1 MSSAV
6 PGAQSFQK
14 RRERLLDMPAID
26 EDRVDERAAAHLVAL
41 LNQELQDFHLEPMS
55 AELAGLGDDH
65 VRAKALE
72 VDRAQDRKIEPLGVH
87 RQYIR
92 RLVPLLPHDF
102 VDVEERY
109 LDHLLDAVV

>member
-14 RRERLLDMPAID
+14 RRARLLDMPAID
-26 EDRVDERAAAHLVAL
+26 EDRIDERAAAHLIAVL
-41 LNQELQDFHLEPMS
+41 DQELENFHLEPVP

-65 VRAKALE
+65 VRAEALE

-87 RQYIR
+87 RQYVR
-92 RLVPLLPHDF
+92 RLVPLLPHDI
-102 VDVEERY
+102 VDVEKRY
-109 LDHLLDAVV
+109 